1 MSLLLPE
8 SGLVFWM
15 IIVFGIVLF
24 ILAKW
29 GFPVITGMV
38 NKRKEYIDRS
48 LANADVANAKLSKI
62 QEESDAIVANA
73 DKEQSRILRQAA
85 EERDKIIEDARRQAA
100 LAAQKEMDDAKVQI
114 QIQKEEAE
122 RSMKRE
128 VAVLAVDIAEK
139 IVRKNLSR
147 NEDQMEMID
156 RMVDEVT
163 KK

>member
-15 IIVFGIVLF
+15 VIVFGIVLF

-38 NKRKEYIDRS
+38 NKRKDYIDRS
-48 LANADVANAKLSKI
+48 LANADVANAKLSKL

-147 NEDQMEMID
+147 DEEQMQMID
-156 RMVDEVT
+156 RMVDEVV

>member
-1 MSLLLPE
+1 MSLLMPE

-15 IIVFGIVLF
+15 LIVFGIVLF

-38 NKRKEYIDRS
+38 NKRKDYIDRS
-48 LANADVANAKLSKI
+48 LANADVANAKLSKL

-147 NEDQMEMID
+147 DEEQMQMID
-156 RMVDEVT
+156 RMVDEVV

>member
-1 MSLLLPE
+1 MPE

-15 IIVFGIVLF
+15 LIVFGIVLF

-38 NKRKEYIDRS
+38 NKRKDYIDRS
-48 LANADVANAKLSKI
+48 LANADVANAKLSKL

-85 EERDKIIEDARRQAA
+85 EERDKIIEDARRKAA

-114 QIQKEEAE
+114 QFQKEEAE

-139 IVRKNLSR
+139 IVRKNLSKD
-147 NEDQMEMID
+147 EEQMQMID
-156 RMVDEVT
+156 RMVDEVV

>member
-1 MSLLLPE
+1 MPE

-15 IIVFGIVLF
+15 LIVFGIVLF

-38 NKRKEYIDRS
+38 NKRKDYIDRS
-48 LANADVANAKLSKI
+48 LANADVANAKLSKL

-85 EERDKIIEDARRQAA
+85 EERDKIIEDARRKAA
-100 LAAQKEMDDAKVQI
+100 LAAQREMDDAKVQI
-114 QIQKEEAE
+114 QFQKEEAE

-139 IVRKNLSR
+139 IVRKNLSKD
-147 NEDQMEMID
+147 EEQMQMID
-156 RMVDEVT
+156 RMVDEVV

>member
-1 MSLLLPE
+1 MPE

-15 IIVFGIVLF
+15 LIVFGIVLF

-38 NKRKEYIDRS
+38 NKRKDYIDRS
-48 LANADVANAKLSKI
+48 LANADVANAKLSKL

-85 EERDKIIEDARRQAA
+85 EERDKIIEDARRKAA
-100 LAAQKEMDDAKVQI
+100 LAAQREMDDAKVQI
-114 QIQKEEAE
+114 QFQKEEAE

-139 IVRKNLSR
+139 VVRKNLSKD
-147 NEDQMEMID
+147 EEQMQMID
-156 RMVDEVT
+156 RMVDEVV

>member
-15 IIVFGIVLF
+15 VIVFGIVLF

-38 NKRKEYIDRS
+38 NKRKDYIDRS
-48 LANADVANAKLSKI
+48 LANADVADAKLSKL
-62 QEESDAIVANA
+62 QEESNAIVANA

-147 NEDQMEMID
+147 DEEQMQMID
-156 RMVDEVT
+156 RMVDEVV

>member
-1 MSLLLPE
+1 MPE

-15 IIVFGIVLF
+15 LIVFGIVLF

-38 NKRKEYIDRS
+38 NKRKDYIDRS
-48 LANADVANAKLSKI
+48 LANADVANAKLSKL

-73 DKEQSRILRQAA
+73 DKEQSRILMQAA
-85 EERDKIIEDARRQAA
+85 EERDKIIEDARRKAA

-114 QIQKEEAE
+114 QFQKEEAE

-139 IVRKNLSR
+139 IVRKNLSK
-147 NEDQMEMID
+147 EEEQMQMID
-156 RMVDEVT
+156 RMVDEVV

>member
-15 IIVFGIVLF
+15 VIVFGIVLF

-38 NKRKEYIDRS
+38 NKRKDYIDRS
-48 LANADVANAKLSKI
+48 LANADVANAKLSKL

-85 EERDKIIEDARRQAA
+85 EERDKIIEDARRKAA

-147 NEDQMEMID
+147 DEEQMQMID
-156 RMVDEVT
+156 RMVDEVV

>member
-73 DKEQSRILRQAA
+73 DKEQSRILRQAS
-85 EERDKIIEDARRQAA
+85 EERDKIIEEARRQAA
-100 LAAQKEMDDAKVQI
+100 LVAQKEMDDAKAQI
-114 QIQKEEAE
+114 QLQKEEAE

-128 VAVLAVDIAEK
+128 VATLAVDIAEK

>member
-1 MSLLLPE
+1 MSLLMPE

-15 IIVFGIVLF
+15 LIVFGIVLF

-38 NKRKEYIDRS
+38 NKRKDYIDRS
-48 LANADVANAKLSKI
+48 LANADVANAKLSKL

-85 EERDKIIEDARRQAA
+85 EERDKIIEDARRKAA
-100 LAAQKEMDDAKVQI
+100 LAAQREMDDAKVQI
-114 QIQKEEAE
+114 QFQKEEAE

-139 IVRKNLSR
+139 IVRKNLSKD
-147 NEDQMEMID
+147 EEQMQMID
-156 RMVDEVT
+156 RMVDEVV